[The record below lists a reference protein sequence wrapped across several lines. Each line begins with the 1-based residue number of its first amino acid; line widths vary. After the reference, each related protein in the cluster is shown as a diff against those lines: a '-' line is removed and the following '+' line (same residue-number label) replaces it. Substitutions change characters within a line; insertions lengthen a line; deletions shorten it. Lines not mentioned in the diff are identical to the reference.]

1 MDKEVIVLGSL
12 PEDAVVRKAVREQVP
27 FSLAYPDALISKTL
41 QLIVA
46 RFMEHRVEE
55 VHAHDQSASKFLTK
69 LRSIFFRK
77 GVINWTF
84 YIKASYW

>member
-69 LRSIFFRK
+69 LRSIFRK

>member
-1 MDKEVIVLGSL
+1 M
-12 PEDAVVRKAVREQVP
+12 REQVP

-41 QLIVA
+41 QLIVI

-55 VHAHDQSASKFLTK
+55 IHAHDQTAKKFFNETK
-69 LRSIFFRK
+69 KYFFRK

-84 YIKASYW
+84 YIKASY